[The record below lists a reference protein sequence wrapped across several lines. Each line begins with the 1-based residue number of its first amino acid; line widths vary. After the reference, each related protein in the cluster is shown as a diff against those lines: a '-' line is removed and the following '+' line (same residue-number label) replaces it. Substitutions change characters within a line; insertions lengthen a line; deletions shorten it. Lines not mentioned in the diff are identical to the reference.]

1 MKNNSKRTTTL
12 ALLLAAT
19 LAASLTGCGNGES
32 SSTGGSSTTSSGGGS
47 TPASTP
53 SSSSSEDVTPSRD
66 PIEYE
71 LMFSEASSQP
81 YVEETW
87 LFPKV
92 IQEKFNVT
100 LKVTPIPSS
109 SYKDK
114 VNMAIASQSIPD
126 IMNSVD
132 LSTLNDMGGKG
143 MFLNLA
149 GYLDQM
155 PNAQAAF
162 EARSDLSICK
172 ASDSEWYALPSKV
185 PSPNLPKTSIDFITM
200 IRGDILKEQNLAVP
214 TTYEELHDVLAA
226 LKQAYPDSQPWVT
239 RLKNSSMLWALAPS
253 VGLSMDSS
261 DYTMWVEETGEFKTV
276 LDDENFKFLIEFM
289 RQCYEEGLL
298 DQEYAISDTTTWE
311 DKIISGKGFFAI
323 DYFAR
328 PETMTNAAVAGGNTS
343 YTLNPILPPAGEN
356 GEAKV
361 YAKNKP
367 VTYQGISAKVESPE
381 RLMEVYDWWFFSEE
395 GAMLGYFGEEGTSYT
410 VGEGQKVSYI
420 YSDDANSVTSIASK
434 YGVDYYGFCG
444 LMPGDFGYTIDF
456 ENDPNMSEPAKETYR
471 VYQGQTV
478 ESCPAVNY
486 TGDAMDARKDY
497 TANIQTAM
505 IGEIDKFI
513 MGQRSMDEWDA
524 FIEEFNAQGYA
535 SYIEAKNTML

>member
-1 MKNNSKRTTTL
+1 MKKQFKRTTL
-12 ALLLAAT
+12 LLLAAVM
-19 LAASLTGCGNGES
+19 AASMAGCGNG
-32 SSTGGSSTTSSGGGS
+32 GGNS
-47 TPASTP
+47 STP
-53 SSSSSEDVTPSRD
+53 SSSTPNSSGSSTGASDAAPSRD

-71 LMFSEASSQP
+71 LMFSEAASQP

-92 IQEKFNVT
+92 IKEKFNVT
-100 LKVTPIPSS
+100 LKVMPIPSS
-109 SYKDK
+109 SYGDK

-132 LSTLNDMGGKG
+132 LNTLNDMGSKG
-143 MFLNLA
+143 MFLNMA
-149 GYLDQM
+149 KYLDQM
-155 PNAQAAF
+155 PNAQTAF
-162 EARSDLSICK
+162 AARSDLSICK
-172 ASDSEWYALPSKV
+172 ASEDAWYALPSKV

-200 IRGDILKEQNLAVP
+200 IRGDILKEQGLSVP
-214 TTYEELHDVLAA
+214 TTYDELYDVFKA
-226 LKQAYPDSQPWVT
+226 LKTAYPDSYPWVT
-239 RLKNSSMLWALAPS
+239 RMKNNTLIWTLAPS
-253 VGLSMDSS
+253 VGLSMDIT
-261 DYTMWVEETGEFKTV
+261 DYTMWDEASGKFKTA
-276 LDDENFKFLIEFM
+276 LDDENFKFLVDFM
-289 RQCYEEGLL
+289 RKCYAEGLL

-311 DKIISGKGFFAI
+311 DKIIAGKGFFSI

-328 PETMTNAAVAGGNTS
+328 PETMTNAAVSGGNTS
-343 YTLNPILPPAGEN
+343 YTLNPILPPATEN

-361 YAKNKP
+361 YAKNVP
-367 VTYQGISAKVESPE
+367 VSYQGISAKVEAPE

-395 GAMLGYFGEEGTSYT
+395 GAMLGYFGEEGVSYT
-410 VGEGQKVSYI
+410 IGNDKKVSYV

-456 ENDPNMSEPAKETYR
+456 ENDPNMSDPAKETYR

-486 TGDAMDARKDY
+486 TGDALETRKDF
-497 TANIQTAM
+497 TANLQTAM

-513 MGQRSMDEWDA
+513 MGQRPMSEWDA
-524 FIEEFNAQGYA
+524 FIAEFNAQGYDA
-535 SYIEAKNTML
+535 YIEAKNTML